1 MSNAPLHKSPLNK
14 APLNNPPVADAPPT
28 NAVLALRL
36 TELAKTVKP
45 FRARGSKVRRCEAC
59 LLPQAD
65 CICADKPA
73 ATARSAF
80 LFLMY
85 TGECFKPSNTGRLIA
100 DVAGEHHAF
109 VWDRTQPNPA
119 LLAVLQNPRYLPVV
133 VFPHEYALAERCID
147 TPPVADDKIPLFI
160 MLDGTWREAKKMF
173 SKSPYLDG
181 FPVLGLT
188 PDKASGYVLREAAHL
203 HQLCTAEVGVEV
215 LRLAGDLQASKD
227 LAAYFAIFRRRYMA
241 GKPHLQFEE
250 AAFQGTND

>member
-1 MSNAPLHKSPLNK
+1 MSKAPSTDAPL
-14 APLNNPPVADAPPT
+14 T

-65 CICADKPA
+65 CICADKPT

-100 DVAGEHHAF
+100 DVAGEHYAF

-119 LLAVLQNPRYLPVV
+119 LLAVLQDPRYLPVV
-133 VFPHEYALAERCID
+133 VFPHEYATAERCID
-147 TPPVADDKIPLFI
+147 TPPVATDKIPLFI

-173 SKSPYLDG
+173 SKSPYLDN

-227 LAAYFAIFRRRYMA
+227 LASYFAIFRRRYMA
-241 GKPHLQFEE
+241 GKPHLQFAE
-250 AAFQGTND
+250 AAFQGAND

>member
-1 MSNAPLHKSPLNK
+1 MSNAPQNH
-14 APLNNPPVADAPPT
+14 APQKNAQLANAPVADAPPT

-65 CICADKPA
+65 CICAEKPT

-100 DVAGEHHAF
+100 DVAAEHYAF

-119 LLAVLQNPRYLPVV
+119 LLAVLRDPRYLPIV
-133 VFPHEYALAERCID
+133 VFPHEYALADRCIHN
-147 TPPVADDKIPLFI
+147 PAVASDKIPLFI

-173 SKSPYLDG
+173 SKSPYLDD

-250 AAFQGTND
+250 AAFQGASD